1 MSLWAKYYYHS
12 NAASGK
18 NRQPPSAGYVE
29 ARGKLVGQLQAWA
42 ILRTAEAAALG
53 AGGGAKPRS
62 VGASAVRNELQDEEE
77 ERADNQIIRKSS
89 LLRLS
94 M

>member
-12 NAASGK
+12 SAANGK

-42 ILRTAEAAALG
+42 ILRTVEAAALG
-53 AGGGAKPRS
+53 ARGRGGWSQDPLRGGHQQYEMSCKMKKRK
-62 VGASAVRNELQDEEE
+62 ELTT
-77 ERADNQIIRKSS
+77 R
-89 LLRLS
+89 LLGKVHF
-94 M
+94 